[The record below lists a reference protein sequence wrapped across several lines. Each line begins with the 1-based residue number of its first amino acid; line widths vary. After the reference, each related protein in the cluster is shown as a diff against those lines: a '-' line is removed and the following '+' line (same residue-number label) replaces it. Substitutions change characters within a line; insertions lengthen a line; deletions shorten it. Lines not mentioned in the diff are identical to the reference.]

1 MTKLSAI
8 FFSSIFFCSACCA
21 LDLNL
26 EAESALVINV
36 DTQAILYEKNANQIL
51 FPSSITKI
59 ATALFALKEVGDDLD
74 VVLTADQDCV
84 GSITA
89 EMQKAMNFNH
99 PAHWQVI
106 GGTHM
111 QIAKGDKLSLE
122 ELLYGMML
130 VSANDASNM
139 IAKYVSGTIRQFMF
153 DLNDYLE
160 ELGCENTHFLNPH
173 GLHFPKHTT
182 TARDM
187 ALITSEALK
196 DPFFRTIIQTPKR
209 GVLKNSNL
217 LVRED
222 SYHYYPYAIGVKTG
236 FHSDA
241 KHNLV
246 SAAECDGRTL
256 LVVLMRCPTESS
268 KFEDARKI
276 FQMAFAEKICDEV
289 YLEKGQQQFKYK
301 IEGIRKPLKTYLE
314 ESATL
319 QYYPSEKPQVKGT
332 VYWHPPALPILKGDV
347 VANLILK
354 DERGTIL
361 KEIPLQAYQKI
372 APLSFKKVRTFF
384 VWVFAILVFG
394 FLGAQGMKRFKKSSP
409 GRDI

>member
-1 MTKLSAI
+1 MTKFWAI
-8 FFSSIFFCSACCA
+8 FFSSILFCSASCA

-36 DTQAILYEKNANQIL
+36 DTQAILYEKNANQKL
-51 FPSSITKI
+51 PPASITKI

-74 VVLTADQDCV
+74 VVLSADQDCV
-84 GSITA
+84 GSIT
-89 EMQKAMNFNH
+89 EQMQKTMNFNY
-99 PAHWQVI
+99 PPHWQVI

-111 QIAKGDKLSLE
+111 GIARGDKLSLE
-122 ELLYGMML
+122 ELFYGMML

-160 ELGCENTHFLNPH
+160 ELGCENTLFLNPH
-173 GLHFPKHTT
+173 GLHFPKQVT
-182 TARDM
+182 TAKDM

-196 DPFFRTIIQTPKR
+196 HPFFRTIIQTQKR
-209 GVLKNSNL
+209 GKLKNSNY

-222 SYHYYPYAIGVKTG
+222 SSYYYPYAIGVKTG

-246 SAAECDGRTL
+246 TAAERDGRTL
-256 LVVLMRCPTESS
+256 LAILMRCPAGS
-268 KFEDARKI
+268 KFEDARKV
-276 FQMAFAEKICDEV
+276 FQAAFAEKLHKEV

-301 IEGIRKPLKTYLE
+301 IEGVRKPLKTYLE
-314 ESATL
+314 EPVTL

-332 VYWHPPALPILKGDV
+332 VYWHSPALPILKGDV
-347 VANLILK
+347 VADLILK
-354 DERGTIL
+354 DERDVVL
-361 KEIPLQAYQKI
+361 MEVPLRAYQKI
-372 APLSFKKVRTFF
+372 APLSFKKIRTFF
-384 VWVFAILVFG
+384 VWMFAILILG
-394 FLGAQGMKRFKKSSP
+394 FLGIQGLKRFKKSRP